1 MPKRMLINTVQGQE
15 CRIAIVSD
23 DGLEE
28 LYVERTST
36 ASRVGN
42 IYKARVT
49 NVESAIQAAFVDI
62 GLGKNGF
69 LHISDINPTYFPKN
83 KRTVE
88 SVGQKRSHH
97 YRPPIQ
103 ECLRRGQEV
112 VVQMIK
118 EGIGTKGP
126 TMTTYL
132 SIPGRLLVMM
142 PGMSRLGVSR
152 KVEDEDARDK
162 ARSALSE
169 LVLPPD
175 MGFIVRTAGID
186 RPKRELQRDLNYLLR
201 LWKAVKQ
208 QIKRARIP
216 SEIYQESDLVTRTIR
231 DIYSPEIERVI
242 CDSPAVARQVE
253 QFLSVAVPRGKHSV
267 EYYTGKEGLYYE
279 VGLEAEIEKIH
290 ARRVELPM
298 GGSLIFDQAEAL
310 VAIDVNSGR
319 FRQHSDAETTAL
331 KINLQAAEEIG
342 RQLRLRDM
350 GGVIII
356 DFIDMRE
363 EKNRRLLE
371 KTLKDAMKPD
381 RAKTKVLR
389 TSAFGIIEL
398 TRQRLGPSLKQSY
411 FNRCLRCDG
420 LGVVQSEESLSL
432 KIMRDIQR
440 AGADDNV
447 THIEAVVPPEVSHVL
462 LNRQRLEIARIEAE
476 TGKTIIIRADAE
488 VGAGNGVIHCTNARG
503 APVAWEHPT
512 VGKPER
518 KALQTIPIA
527 EVPLPAAPAHI
538 EGEPLP
544 AGMGE
549 TGPLT
554 AAAGEPGEHDELD
567 FDEIEADDIPYLDD
581 EDAELDRMISAT
593 DLADQDEGEADQHAP
608 DVGEEPGQSASASV
622 ASAAPAGAS
631 ASSAS
636 VVHPAQDATGDGP
649 AGDLKKKRR
658 GRRGG
663 RKHRRRDGTT
673 EGDQQPAAQTHAAQT
688 PAGQQPAQAQ
698 GASGQTAHPQSRPQP
713 QPQQRQQQ
721 PRQQRQPQQ
730 PKPQP
735 QQAQPAAQQGQA
747 PQVGEEG
754 AVKKKRR
761 RRRRHKS
768 HTSEPVGA
776 VDQQHQ
782 GQQAGQRQ
790 PQHAGQGSGEGGSS
804 AQAAQPAPA
813 QQAESRSPAQ
823 VPPAR
828 PVPSAA
834 SGQAASQEPSRPAP
848 AQMPAQPQPQ
858 AAPADA
864 ATQAKPPAT
873 PAPDGQA
880 PAKKPRRPRPPRRP
894 KAAAKSAK
902 APAETDKP
910 PAEPVAKPPA
920 EAGKKPS
927 GGTQAGASE
936 SAKPAAKRPRRRR
949 AKKAAP
955 AGDQPPSDAG
965 AGN

>member
-1 MPKRMLINTVQGQE
+1 MPKRMLINTVEGQE

-23 DGLEE
+23 KGLEE

-42 IYKARVT
+42 IYKARVM
-49 NVESAIQAAFVDI
+49 NVEAAIQAAFVDI

-69 LHISDINPTYFPKN
+69 LHVSDVNPTYFPKH
-83 KRTVE
+83 KRSVE
-88 SVGQKRSHH
+88 SVGQKRSHY

-216 SEIYQESDLVTRTIR
+216 SEIYEESDLVTRTIR

-253 QFLSVAVPRGKHSV
+253 QFLNVAVPRGKHSV
-267 EYYTGKEGLYYE
+267 ELYTGKEGLYYE
-279 VGLEAEIEKIH
+279 AGLEAEIEKIH
-290 ARRVELPM
+290 ARRVEMPM

-331 KINLQAAEEIG
+331 KINLQAAEEIA

-363 EKNRRLLE
+363 EQNRRLLE

-411 FNRCLRCDG
+411 FNRCSRCDG

-432 KIMRDIQR
+432 KTMRDVQR
-440 AGADDNV
+440 AGADANV
-447 THIEAVVPPEVSHVL
+447 AHIEAVVPPEVAHFL
-462 LNRQRLEIARIEAE
+462 LNRQRLQIARLEAE
-476 TGKTIIIRADAE
+476 TAKTVVIRADAE
-488 VGAGNGVIHCTNARG
+488 VGAGKGIIHCTNSRG
-503 APVAWEHPT
+503 APVAWEDPA
-512 VGKPER
+512 VGKHER
-518 KALQTIPIA
+518 RTLQTTPISQ
-527 EVPLPAAPAHI
+527 VPLPAAPAPV
-538 EGEPLP
+538 EGEAQP
-544 AGMGE
+544 AAPMPGGATVE
-549 TGPLT
+549 
-554 AAAGEPGEHDELD
+554 AGDYAEID
-567 FDEIEADDIPYLDD
+567 FDGIESDEIPYGDD

-608 DVGEEPGQSASASV
+608 AGGEEPGELAS
-622 ASAAPAGAS
+622 ASAAPAVQAVMGE
-631 ASSAS
+631 
-636 VVHPAQDATGDGP
+636 GP
-649 AGDLKKKRR
+649 AGEVKKKRR

-663 RKHRRRDGTT
+663 RKHRRRRDDAA
-673 EGDQQPAAQTHAAQT
+673 EGAQAPADQQPAGQH
-688 PAGQQPAQAQ
+688 PAGQGLVPEAQEPVVP
-698 GASGQTAHPQSRPQP
+698 GQAV
-713 QPQQRQQQ
+713 Q
-721 PRQQRQPQQ
+721 PRQQQRPQQLRQPQQ
-730 PKPQP
+730 PKP
-735 QQAQPAAQQGQA
+735 AATEGQA
-747 PQVGEEG
+747 PQAGENG
-754 AVKKKRR
+754 TGKKKRHRR
-761 RRRRHKS
+761 RRRKNHAG
-768 HTSEPVGA
+768 EPVGA
-776 VDQQHQ
+776 GDQQHQ
-782 GQQAGQRQ
+782 GQ
-790 PQHAGQGSGEGGSS
+790 PSL
-804 AQAAQPAPA
+804 
-813 QQAESRSPAQ
+813 QQ
-823 VPPAR
+823 
-828 PVPSAA
+828 
-834 SGQAASQEPSRPAP
+834 
-848 AQMPAQPQPQ
+848 QPQ
-858 AAPADA
+858 AAPAEA
-864 ATQAKPPAT
+864 ATEAKPPAG
-873 PAPDGQA
+873 PAPA
-880 PAKKPRRPRPPRRP
+880 RKSRRPRPPRRP
-894 KAAAKSAK
+894 KAATKSVQ
-902 APAETDKP
+902 APAETAAP
-910 PAEPVAKPPA
+910 LG
-920 EAGKKPS
+920 AGASAAAGEQPS
-927 GGTQAGASE
+927 GDSQAGATE
-936 SAKPAAKRPRRRR
+936 SARPAARKPRRRR
-949 AKKAAP
+949 ARKAAP
-955 AGDQPPSDAG
+955 AAEAPPAAAGSDKTGSPA
-965 AGN
+965 

>member
-1 MPKRMLINTVQGQE
+1 MPKQMLINTVQGQE

-23 DGLEE
+23 EGLEE

-49 NVESAIQAAFVDI
+49 NVEAAIQAAFVDI

-69 LHISDINPTYFPKN
+69 LHISDVNPTYFPRN
-83 KRTVE
+83 KRSVE

-162 ARSALSE
+162 ARSALGE

-208 QIKRARIP
+208 QIKRARTP

-231 DIYSPEIERVI
+231 DIYSAEIERVV
-242 CDSPAVARQVE
+242 CDNPAVARQVE

-267 EYYTGKEGLYYE
+267 ELYTGQEGLYYE
-279 VGLEAEIEKIH
+279 SGLEAEIEKIH
-290 ARRVELPM
+290 ARRVEMPM

-331 KINLQAAEEIG
+331 KINLQAGKEIA

-350 GGVIII
+350 GGVIVI

-389 TSAFGIIEL
+389 ISAFGIVEL

-411 FNRCLRCDG
+411 FNRCVRCDG

-432 KIMRDIQR
+432 KIMREVQR
-440 AGADDNV
+440 ASADANV
-447 THIEAVVPPEVSHVL
+447 AHIEAVVPPEVAHFL
-462 LNRQRLEIARIEAE
+462 LNRQRLDIARVEAE
-476 TGKTIIIRADAE
+476 TGKTVVIRADAE
-488 VGAGNGVIHCTNARG
+488 IGAGKGTVHCTNSRG
-503 APVAWEHPT
+503 APVAWEHPA
-512 VGKPER
+512 VGKPQPT
-518 KALQTIPIA
+518 KLQTIPISQ
-527 EVPLPAAPAHI
+527 VPPPAAPAQP
-538 EGEPLP
+538 EGEAPP
-544 AGMGE
+544 AGTAPAGA
-549 TGPLT
+549 P
-554 AAAGEPGEHDELD
+554 AAAPAEHADHGEID
-567 FDEIEADDIPYLDD
+567 FDEIEADQIPYLDD

-593 DLADQDEGEADQHAP
+593 DLADQDEGDAGLHAP
-608 DVGEEPGQSASASV
+608 AVDELPVKPAA
-622 ASAAPAGAS
+622 ASAAVQTAG
-631 ASSAS
+631 
-636 VVHPAQDATGDGP
+636 PEGLDGP
-649 AGDLKKKRR
+649 AGGDLKKKRR

-663 RKHRRRDGTT
+663 RKHRRHHDGAP
-673 EGDQQPAAQTHAAQT
+673 EGEQSPADQQPVQAQGE
-688 PAGQQPAQAQ
+688 PGQAPAQAQ
-698 GASGQTAHPQSRPQP
+698 AAPSQAGQPR
-713 QPQQRQQQ
+713 QQQQQ
-721 PRQQRQPQQ
+721 PR
-730 PKPQP
+730 
-735 QQAQPAAQQGQA
+735 PAGDQGQA

-768 HTSEPVGA
+768 HTGELVGA
-776 VDQQHQ
+776 GDQQPQ
-782 GQQAGQRQ
+782 GQPADQRQ
-790 PQHAGQGSGEGGSS
+790 PQQAATQWSGEGKGPV
-804 AQAAQPAPA
+804 QPPAPA
-813 QQAESRSPAQ
+813 QHTEPVQAQAQ
-823 VPPAR
+823 
-828 PVPSAA
+828 
-834 SGQAASQEPSRPAP
+834 
-848 AQMPAQPQPQ
+848 QPTQQQPQ
-858 AAPADA
+858 AATDTKAQAGPAA
-864 ATQAKPPAT
+864 
-873 PAPDGQA
+873 
-880 PAKKPRRPRPPRRP
+880 AKKPRRPRPPRRK
-894 KAAAKSAK
+894 KAAAKPAQ
-902 APAETDKP
+902 APAGPAAQTP
-910 PAEPVAKPPA
+910 PSAT
-920 EAGKKPS
+920 GGQPS
-927 GGTQAGASE
+927 GGTQARTDE
-936 SAKPAAKRPRRRR
+936 SPRPVARKPRRRR
-949 AKKAAP
+949 PKKAAP
-955 AGDQPPSDAG
+955 GVEAPPADAG
-965 AGN
+965 QDKTDIPF

>member
-1 MPKRMLINTVQGQE
+1 MPKQMLINTVQGQE
-15 CRIAIVSD
+15 CRIAVVSD
-23 DGLEE
+23 EGLEE

-69 LHISDINPTYFPKN
+69 LHISDINPTYFPKS
-83 KRTVE
+83 KRAVE
-88 SVGQKRSHH
+88 SVGQKRSYH

-142 PGMSRLGVSR
+142 PGMSHLGVSR
-152 KVEDEDARDK
+152 KVEDEDARNK
-162 ARSALSE
+162 ARSALGE

-216 SEIYQESDLVTRTIR
+216 SEIYRESDLVTRTIR
-231 DIYSPEIERVI
+231 DIYSAEIERVI

-253 QFLSVAVPRGKHSV
+253 QFLNVAVPRGKHSV
-267 EYYTGKEGLYYE
+267 ELYTGQEGLYYE
-279 VGLEAEIEKIH
+279 SGLEVEIEKIH

-331 KINLQAAEEIG
+331 NINLQAAREIA

-420 LGVVQSEESLSL
+420 LGIVQSEESLSL
-432 KIMRDIQR
+432 RIMRDIQR
-440 AGADDNV
+440 ASVDANV
-447 THIEAVVPPEVSHVL
+447 AHIEAVVPPEVAHFL
-462 LNRQRLEIARIEAE
+462 LNRQRLEIARVEAA
-476 TGKTIIIRADAE
+476 TGKAIVVRADAE
-488 VGAGNGVIHCTNARG
+488 VGAGNGTIHCTNPRG
-503 APVAWEHPT
+503 APVAWENPT

-518 KALQTIPIA
+518 TTLQTIPISQ
-527 EVPLPAAPAHI
+527 VPPPAAPAQA
-538 EGEPLP
+538 EGEAQPAAPAGTGALP
-544 AGMGE
+544 APAAPQADHGE
-549 TGPLT
+549 I
-554 AAAGEPGEHDELD
+554 D
-567 FDEIEADDIPYLDD
+567 FDKIEVCEIPYFDD

-593 DLADQDEGEADQHAP
+593 DLADQDEGEADPQAP
-608 DVGEEPGQSASASV
+608 AVGQEPGELEA
-622 ASAAPAGAS
+622 ASAASAAS
-631 ASSAS
+631 AAIQTAD
-636 VVHPAQDATGDGP
+636 HEGIDGP
-649 AGDLKKKRR
+649 AGEVKKKRR

-663 RKHRRRDGTT
+663 RKHRRRDGVA
-673 EGDQQPAAQTHAAQT
+673 EGAQAPAA
-688 PAGQQPAQAQ
+688 QQPAQPQ
-698 GASGQTAHPQSRPQP
+698 GASGQAAQPRPQP
-713 QPQQRQQQ
+713 QPQ
-721 PRQQRQPQQ
+721 PQQ
-730 PKPQP
+730 PQP
-735 QQAQPAAQQGQA
+735 PAAEGQT

-754 AVKKKRR
+754 AVKKKHR

-768 HTSEPVGA
+768 HTGEPVGA
-776 VDQQHQ
+776 GAQQPQ
-782 GQQAGQRQ
+782 GQPTAQRQ
-790 PQHAGQGSGEGGSS
+790 PQHAAGQEPGEGKGH
-804 AQAAQPAPA
+804 AQAPAP
-813 QQAESRSPAQ
+813 
-823 VPPAR
+823 
-828 PVPSAA
+828 
-834 SGQAASQEPSRPAP
+834 GQPWQ
-848 AQMPAQPQPQ
+848 Q
-858 AAPADA
+858 AAPVGA
-864 ATQAKPPAT
+864 ATEAKAPHKGPEGPAKPA
-873 PAPDGQA
+873 A
-880 PAKKPRRPRPPRRP
+880 AKKPRRPRPPRRP
-894 KAAAKSAK
+894 KAAAKATPP
-902 APAETDKP
+902 PAETAAP
-910 PAEPVAKPPA
+910 IAPAVAG
-920 EAGKKPS
+920 EKPS
-927 GGTQAGASE
+927 GDSQAGAAE
-936 SAKPAAKRPRRRR
+936 KARPAAKRPRRRR
-949 AKKAAP
+949 AKKAATS
-955 AGDQPPSDAG
+955 A
-965 AGN
+965 

>member
-1 MPKRMLINTVQGQE
+1 MLKQMLINTVQGQE

-23 DGLEE
+23 EGLEE

-69 LHISDINPTYFPKN
+69 LHISDVNPTYFPKH
-83 KRTVE
+83 KRAVE
-88 SVGQKRSHH
+88 SVGQKRSHY

-175 MGFIVRTAGID
+175 MGFIVRTAGIE

-208 QIKRARIP
+208 QIKRARVP

-267 EYYTGKEGLYYE
+267 ELYTGKEGLYYE
-279 VGLEAEIEKIH
+279 SGLEAEIEKIH
-290 ARRVELPM
+290 ARRVEMPM
-298 GGSLIFDQAEAL
+298 GGSLVFDQAEAL

-331 KINLQAAEEIG
+331 KINLQAAREIA

-363 EKNRRLLE
+363 DKNRRLLE

-389 TSAFGIIEL
+389 ISAFGIIEL

-411 FNRCLRCDG
+411 FNRCGLCDG
-420 LGVVQSEESLSL
+420 LGVIQSEESLSL
-432 KIMRDIQR
+432 RIMRDVQR
-440 AGADDNV
+440 ASADANV
-447 THIEAVVPPEVSHVL
+447 AHIEAVVPPEVAHFL
-462 LNRQRLEIARIEAE
+462 LNRQRLEIARVEAE
-476 TGKTIIIRADAE
+476 TGKTVVVRADAE
-488 VGAGNGVIHCTNARG
+488 VGAGKGVIHCTNSRG
-503 APVAWEHPT
+503 APVAWERPA
-512 VGKPER
+512 VGKPDR
-518 KALQTIPIA
+518 KALQTIAISQ
-527 EVPLPAAPAHI
+527 VPLPERPAPG
-538 EGEPLP
+538 EGEALP
-544 AGMGE
+544 A
-549 TGPLT
+549 TP
-554 AAAGEPGEHDELD
+554 AEPGDHTEID
-567 FDEIEADDIPYLDD
+567 FDEIESDNVLYGDD

-593 DLADQDEGEADQHAP
+593 DLADQDEGATARHAP
-608 DVGEEPGQSASASV
+608 EGGEEPGEPAP
-622 ASAAPAGAS
+622 ASAATAPP
-631 ASSAS
+631 S
-636 VVHPAQDATGDGP
+636 VPGVQAVTGEIPDGE
-649 AGDLKKKRR
+649 LKRKRR

-663 RKHRRRDGTT
+663 RKHRRRHDGAD
-673 EGDQQPAAQTHAAQT
+673 EGAQAPAAR
-688 PAGQQPAQAQ
+688 QPVQAQ
-698 GASGQTAHPQSRPQP
+698 DASGQAAQPGPQP
-713 QPQQRQQQ
+713 QPTR
-721 PRQQRQPQQ
+721 
-730 PKPQP
+730 PKP
-735 QQAQPAAQQGQA
+735 PAAEGQA
-747 PQVGEEG
+747 PQAGENG
-754 AVKKKRR
+754 TGPKKRR
-761 RRRRHKS
+761 RRRHRKNHVGEPAGAEPQQRQGLPSMQQQPPPAAAQRPAEGKGPAHAVS
-768 HTSEPVGA
+768 GEPVK
-776 VDQQHQ
+776 
-782 GQQAGQRQ
+782 
-790 PQHAGQGSGEGGSS
+790 
-804 AQAAQPAPA
+804 
-813 QQAESRSPAQ
+813 
-823 VPPAR
+823 
-828 PVPSAA
+828 
-834 SGQAASQEPSRPAP
+834 
-848 AQMPAQPQPQ
+848 PQPQ
-858 AAPADA
+858 AAPAKA
-864 ATQAKPPAT
+864 ADGAKPPAG
-873 PAPDGQA
+873 PAQTG
-880 PAKKPRRPRPPRRP
+880 KPRRPRRK
-894 KAAAKSAK
+894 KAAAMKSPQPPPGAAA
-902 APAETDKP
+902 APGTPGTPGE
-910 PAEPVAKPPA
+910 
-920 EAGKKPS
+920 KPS
-927 GGTQAGASE
+927 GNTQAGVAE
-936 SAKPAAKRPRRRR
+936 SQRPAARKPRRRR
-949 AKKAAP
+949 ARKTAP
-955 AGDQPPSDAG
+955 AAEAPPQPAPGQTS
-965 AGN
+965 

>member
-1 MPKRMLINTVQGQE
+1 MPKQMLINTVQGQE

-23 DGLEE
+23 EGLEE

-69 LHISDINPTYFPKN
+69 LHISDVNPTYFPRN
-83 KRTVE
+83 KRSVE

-162 ARSALSE
+162 ARSALGE

-231 DIYSPEIERVI
+231 DIYSAEIERIV

-253 QFLSVAVPRGKHSV
+253 QFLNVAVPRGKHSV
-267 EYYTGKEGLYYE
+267 ELYTGQEGLYYE
-279 VGLEAEIEKIH
+279 SGLEAEIEKIH
-290 ARRVELPM
+290 ARRVEMPM

-331 KINLQAAEEIG
+331 KINLQAGKEIA

-350 GGVIII
+350 GGVIVI

-389 TSAFGIIEL
+389 ISAFGIVEL

-411 FNRCLRCDG
+411 FNRCVRCDG

-432 KIMRDIQR
+432 KIMREVQR
-440 AGADDNV
+440 ASADANV
-447 THIEAVVPPEVSHVL
+447 AHIEAVVPPEVAHFL
-462 LNRQRLEIARIEAE
+462 LNRQRLDIARVEAE
-476 TGKTIIIRADAE
+476 TGKTVVIRADAE
-488 VGAGNGVIHCTNARG
+488 IGAGKGTIHCTNSRG
-503 APVAWEHPT
+503 APVAWEHPA
-512 VGKPER
+512 VGKPQPT
-518 KALQTIPIA
+518 KLQTIPISQ
-527 EVPLPAAPAHI
+527 VPPPAAPAPA
-538 EGEPLP
+538 EGEAQP
-544 AGMGE
+544 AG
-549 TGPLT
+549 P
-554 AAAGEPGEHDELD
+554 AAAGAQGAAPAEHADHGEID
-567 FDEIEADDIPYLDD
+567 FDEIEADQIPYLDD

-593 DLADQDEGEADQHAP
+593 DLADQDEGEAGLHAP
-608 DVGEEPGQSASASV
+608 AVGELPVKPAA
-622 ASAAPAGAS
+622 ASAAGQTAG
-631 ASSAS
+631 
-636 VVHPAQDATGDGP
+636 PEGLDGP
-649 AGDLKKKRR
+649 AGELRKKRR

-663 RKHRRRDGTT
+663 RKHHRHRDGVP
-673 EGDQQPAAQTHAAQT
+673 EGEQA
-688 PAGQQPAQAQ
+688 PAGQQPVQAQ
-698 GASGQTAHPQSRPQP
+698 GEPGQTAQPRPQP
-713 QPQQRQQQ
+713 QP
-721 PRQQRQPQQ
+721 PQ
-730 PKPQP
+730 PKP
-735 QQAQPAAQQGQA
+735 PAGEGQA
-747 PQVGEEG
+747 PPAGENG
-754 AVKKKRR
+754 TGKKKRR
-761 RRRRHKS
+761 RRRRHKN
-768 HTSEPVGA
+768 HVGEPVGA
-776 VDQQHQ
+776 GDQQHQ
-782 GQQAGQRQ
+782 AQPADQRQ
-790 PQHAGQGSGEGGSS
+790 PQPAAGQGSGEGKGPVQPPAPTQQ
-804 AQAAQPAPA
+804 AQQPA
-813 QQAESRSPAQ
+813 QQ
-823 VPPAR
+823 
-828 PVPSAA
+828 
-834 SGQAASQEPSRPAP
+834 
-848 AQMPAQPQPQ
+848 QPQ
-858 AAPADA
+858 AATDTKAQAGPAA
-864 ATQAKPPAT
+864 
-873 PAPDGQA
+873 
-880 PAKKPRRPRPPRRP
+880 AKKPRRPRPPRRR
-894 KAAAKSAK
+894 KAAAKSAQ
-902 APAETDKP
+902 APAGPAVQTP
-910 PAEPVAKPPA
+910 PA
-920 EAGKKPS
+920 AGGEKPS
-927 GGTQAGASE
+927 GDTRAGTAE
-936 SAKPAAKRPRRRR
+936 SARPAAKRPRRRR
-949 AKKAAP
+949 AKKASP
-955 AGDQPPSDAG
+955 AAGLPRADAG
-965 AGN
+965 QDKTDSPA

>member
-1 MPKRMLINTVQGQE
+1 MPKQMLINTVQGQE

-23 DGLEE
+23 DGLQE

-69 LHISDINPTYFPKN
+69 LHISDVNPTYFPKH
-83 KRTVE
+83 KRAVE
-88 SVGQKRSHH
+88 SVGQKRAHY

-162 ARSALSE
+162 ARSALGE

-216 SEIYQESDLVTRTIR
+216 SEIYEESDLVTRTIR
-231 DIYSPEIERVI
+231 DIFSPEIERII
-242 CDSPAVARQVE
+242 CDSPAVARQVD

-267 EYYTGKEGLYYE
+267 ELYTGREGLYYE
-279 VGLEAEIEKIH
+279 SGLEAEIEKIH

-319 FRQHSDAETTAL
+319 FRQHTDAETTAL
-331 KINLQAAEEIG
+331 KINLQAAREIA

-432 KIMRDIQR
+432 KIMRDVQR
-440 AGADDNV
+440 ASADANV
-447 THIEAVVPPEVSHVL
+447 AHIEAVVPPEVAHFL
-462 LNRQRLEIARIEAE
+462 LNRQRLEIARVEAE
-476 TGKTIIIRADAE
+476 TGKTVVIRADAE
-488 VGAGNGVIHCTNARG
+488 VGAGNGVIHCTNSRG
-503 APVAWEHPT
+503 APLAWEHPA

-518 KALQTIPIA
+518 GKLQTIPIA
-527 EVPLPAAPAHI
+527 QVPLPQRPAPAEGEAQPTAPAAPA
-538 EGEPLP
+538 
-544 AGMGE
+544 AQS
-549 TGPLT
+549 
-554 AAAGEPGEHDELD
+554 AAAAQQAGHAEID
-567 FDEIEADDIPYLDD
+567 FDEIETDEILYGDD
-581 EDAELDRMISAT
+581 EDAEIDRMILAT
-593 DLADQDEGEADQHAP
+593 DLADQDEGQADQHAP
-608 DVGEEPGQSASASV
+608 AGGQEPGELASASA
-622 ASAAPAGAS
+622 
-631 ASSAS
+631 ASSAVS
-636 VVHPAQDATGDGP
+636 SAALSAYPGGAQAVAGDGP
-649 AGDLKKKRR
+649 SEEVKKKRR

-663 RKHRRRDGTT
+663 RKHRRRHKGAG
-673 EGDQQPAAQTHAAQT
+673 EPVGAGARQPHAQ
-688 PAGQQPAQAQ
+688 PAGQQPPRLASSQGPGESERPAQAV
-698 GASGQTAHPQSRPQP
+698 TREF
-713 QPQQRQQQ
+713 
-721 PRQQRQPQQ
+721 
-730 PKPQP
+730 
-735 QQAQPAAQQGQA
+735 AQPA
-747 PQVGEEG
+747 
-754 AVKKKRR
+754 
-761 RRRRHKS
+761 
-768 HTSEPVGA
+768 
-776 VDQQHQ
+776 
-782 GQQAGQRQ
+782 
-790 PQHAGQGSGEGGSS
+790 
-804 AQAAQPAPA
+804 
-813 QQAESRSPAQ
+813 QAE
-823 VPPAR
+823 
-828 PVPSAA
+828 
-834 SGQAASQEPSRPAP
+834 
-848 AQMPAQPQPQ
+848 MPALPPRQ
-858 AAPADA
+858 AAPAEA
-864 ATQAKPPAT
+864 AGEVTPPAKL
-873 PAPDGQA
+873 PQA
-880 PAKKPRRPRPPRRP
+880 RKRRRPRRT
-894 KAAAKSAK
+894 KAAAAKSA
-902 APAETDKP
+902 AEP
-910 PAEPVAKPPA
+910 PAAAAEPPA
-920 EAGKKPS
+920 AAAGSASPGQQPVGDS
-927 GGTQAGASE
+927 QAGTSAS
-936 SAKPAAKRPRRRR
+936 ARPAARKPRRRR
-949 AKKAAP
+949 PRTAAP
-955 AGDQPPSDAG
+955 AAQTPPAADKTDGPA
-965 AGN
+965 

>member
-23 DGLEE
+23 KGLEE

-42 IYKARVT
+42 IYKARVM
-49 NVESAIQAAFVDI
+49 NVEAAIQAAFVDI

-69 LHISDINPTYFPKN
+69 LHVSDVNPTYFPKH
-83 KRTVE
+83 KRSVE
-88 SVGQKRSHH
+88 SVGQKRSHY

-216 SEIYQESDLVTRTIR
+216 SEIYEESDLVTRTIR

-253 QFLSVAVPRGKHSV
+253 QFLNVAVPRGKHSV
-267 EYYTGKEGLYYE
+267 ELYTGKEGLYYE
-279 VGLEAEIEKIH
+279 AGLEAEIEKIH
-290 ARRVELPM
+290 ARRVEMPM

-331 KINLQAAEEIG
+331 KINLQAAEEIA

-411 FNRCLRCDG
+411 FNRCSRCDG

-432 KIMRDIQR
+432 KIMRDVQR
-440 AGADDNV
+440 AGADANV
-447 THIEAVVPPEVSHVL
+447 AHIEAVVPPEVAHFL
-462 LNRQRLEIARIEAE
+462 LNRQRLQIARLEAE
-476 TGKTIIIRADAE
+476 TARTVVIRADAE
-488 VGAGNGVIHCTNARG
+488 VGAGKGIIHCTNSRG
-503 APVAWEHPT
+503 APVAWEDPA

-518 KALQTIPIA
+518 RTLQTTPISQ
-527 EVPLPAAPAHI
+527 VPLPAAPAQA
-538 EGEPLP
+538 EGEAQP
-544 AGMGE
+544 AAPTPGGATVE
-549 TGPLT
+549 
-554 AAAGEPGEHDELD
+554 AGDYAEID
-567 FDEIEADDIPYLDD
+567 FDVIESDEIPYGDD

-593 DLADQDEGEADQHAP
+593 DLADQDEGEADRHAP
-608 DVGEEPGQSASASV
+608 TGGEEPGELASAL
-622 ASAAPAGAS
+622 AAPAAVQAVMGE
-631 ASSAS
+631 
-636 VVHPAQDATGDGP
+636 GP
-649 AGDLKKKRR
+649 AGEVKKKRR

-663 RKHRRRDGTT
+663 RKHRRRRDGD
-673 EGDQQPAAQTHAAQT
+673 EGAQAPAAEGHAAQGHAAQGPAAQAQELAA
-688 PAGQQPAQAQ
+688 PGQAPAQVQA
-698 GASGQTAHPQSRPQP
+698 APGQAVQPRPQQQHPQQ
-713 QPQQRQQQ
+713 QQR
-721 PRQQRQPQQ
+721 PRQQPQQ
-730 PKPQP
+730 PRPSG
-735 QQAQPAAQQGQA
+735 QQGQV
-747 PQVGEEG
+747 PQAGEEG

-761 RRRRHKS
+761 RRRRRKN
-768 HTSEPVGA
+768 HTGEPVGA
-776 VDQQHQ
+776 GDQQHQ
-782 GQQAGQRQ
+782 GQPSLQQQ
-790 PQHAGQGSGEGGSS
+790 PQAAPQWHGESKRP
-804 AQAAQPAPA
+804 AQAVTR
-813 QQAESRSPAQ
+813 E
-823 VPPAR
+823 
-828 PVPSAA
+828 
-834 SGQAASQEPSRPAP
+834 
-848 AQMPAQPQPQ
+848 PAQPQPQ
-858 AAPADA
+858 AATVKA
-864 ATQAKPPAT
+864 ATEAKPPA
-873 PAPDGQA
+873 GQA
-880 PAKKPRRPRPPRRP
+880 PARKPRRPRPPRRA
-894 KAAAKSAK
+894 KAATKSAPK
-902 APAETDKP
+902 PAGNAAPLG
-910 PAEPVAKPPA
+910 
-920 EAGKKPS
+920 AGASAAAGEQPS
-927 GGTQAGASE
+927 GDGQAGATE
-936 SAKPAAKRPRRRR
+936 SARPAARKPRRRR
-949 AKKAAP
+949 PRKAAP
-955 AGDQPPSDAG
+955 AAQAPPADAG
-965 AGN
+965 SPPADAGSDKTGSPA

>member
-1 MPKRMLINTVQGQE
+1 MLINTVEGQE

-23 DGLEE
+23 KGLEE

-42 IYKARVT
+42 IYKARVM
-49 NVESAIQAAFVDI
+49 NVEAAIQAAFVDI

-69 LHISDINPTYFPKN
+69 LHVSDVNPTYFPKH
-83 KRTVE
+83 KRSVE
-88 SVGQKRSHH
+88 SVGQKRSHY

-216 SEIYQESDLVTRTIR
+216 SEIYEESDLVTRTIR

-253 QFLSVAVPRGKHSV
+253 QFLNVAVPRGKHSV
-267 EYYTGKEGLYYE
+267 ELYTGKEGLYYE
-279 VGLEAEIEKIH
+279 AGLEAEIEKIH
-290 ARRVELPM
+290 ARRVEMPM

-331 KINLQAAEEIG
+331 KINLQAAEEIA

-363 EKNRRLLE
+363 EQNRRLLE

-411 FNRCLRCDG
+411 FNRCSRCDG

-432 KIMRDIQR
+432 KTMRDVQR
-440 AGADDNV
+440 AGADANV
-447 THIEAVVPPEVSHVL
+447 AHIEAVVPPEVAHFL
-462 LNRQRLEIARIEAE
+462 LNRQRLQIARLEAE
-476 TGKTIIIRADAE
+476 TAKTVVIRADAE
-488 VGAGNGVIHCTNARG
+488 VGAGKGIIHCTNSRG
-503 APVAWEHPT
+503 APVAWEDPA

-518 KALQTIPIA
+518 RTLQTTPISQ
-527 EVPLPAAPAHI
+527 VPLPERPAQAEGEAQPAAPTPGGATV
-538 EGEPLP
+538 E
-544 AGMGE
+544 AGDYAE
-549 TGPLT
+549 I
-554 AAAGEPGEHDELD
+554 D
-567 FDEIEADDIPYLDD
+567 FDGIESDEIPYGDD

-608 DVGEEPGQSASASV
+608 AGGEEPGELAS
-622 ASAAPAGAS
+622 ASAAPAVQAVMGE
-631 ASSAS
+631 
-636 VVHPAQDATGDGP
+636 GP
-649 AGDLKKKRR
+649 AGEVKKKRR

-663 RKHRRRDGTT
+663 RKHRRRRDDAA
-673 EGDQQPAAQTHAAQT
+673 EGAQAPADQQPAGQH
-688 PAGQQPAQAQ
+688 PAGQGLVPEAQEPVVP
-698 GASGQTAHPQSRPQP
+698 GQAV
-713 QPQQRQQQ
+713 Q
-721 PRQQRQPQQ
+721 PRQQQRPQQLRQPQQ
-730 PKPQP
+730 PKP
-735 QQAQPAAQQGQA
+735 AATEGQA
-747 PQVGEEG
+747 PQAGENG
-754 AVKKKRR
+754 TGKKKRHRR
-761 RRRRHKS
+761 RRRKNHAG
-768 HTSEPVGA
+768 EPVGA
-776 VDQQHQ
+776 GDQQHQ
-782 GQQAGQRQ
+782 GQ
-790 PQHAGQGSGEGGSS
+790 PSL
-804 AQAAQPAPA
+804 
-813 QQAESRSPAQ
+813 QQ
-823 VPPAR
+823 
-828 PVPSAA
+828 
-834 SGQAASQEPSRPAP
+834 
-848 AQMPAQPQPQ
+848 QPQ
-858 AAPADA
+858 AAPAEA
-864 ATQAKPPAT
+864 ATEAKPPAG
-873 PAPDGQA
+873 PAPA
-880 PAKKPRRPRPPRRP
+880 RKSRRPRPPRRP
-894 KAAAKSAK
+894 KAATKSVQ
-902 APAETDKP
+902 APAETAAP
-910 PAEPVAKPPA
+910 LG
-920 EAGKKPS
+920 AGASAAAGEQPS
-927 GGTQAGASE
+927 GDSQAGATE
-936 SAKPAAKRPRRRR
+936 SARPAARKPRRRR
-949 AKKAAP
+949 ARKAAP
-955 AGDQPPSDAG
+955 AAEAPPAAAGSDKTGSPA
-965 AGN
+965 

>member
-15 CRIAIVSD
+15 CRIAIISD
-23 DGLEE
+23 KGLEE

-42 IYKARVT
+42 IYKARVM
-49 NVESAIQAAFVDI
+49 NVEAAIQAAFVDI

-69 LHISDINPTYFPKN
+69 LHVSDVNPTYFPKH
-83 KRTVE
+83 KRSVE
-88 SVGQKRSHH
+88 SVGQKRSHY

-216 SEIYQESDLVTRTIR
+216 SEIYEESDLVTRTIR

-253 QFLSVAVPRGKHSV
+253 QFLNVAVPRGKHSV
-267 EYYTGKEGLYYE
+267 ELYTGKEGLYYE
-279 VGLEAEIEKIH
+279 AGLEAEIEKIH
-290 ARRVELPM
+290 ARRVEMPM

-331 KINLQAAEEIG
+331 KINLQAAEEIA

-389 TSAFGIIEL
+389 ISAFGIIEL

-411 FNRCLRCDG
+411 FNRCSRCDG

-432 KIMRDIQR
+432 KIMRDVQR
-440 AGADDNV
+440 AGADANV
-447 THIEAVVPPEVSHVL
+447 AHVEAVVPPEVAHFL
-462 LNRQRLEIARIEAE
+462 LNRQRLQIARLEAE
-476 TGKTIIIRADAE
+476 TAKTVVIRADAE
-488 VGAGNGVIHCTNARG
+488 VGAGKGIIHCTNSRG
-503 APVAWEHPT
+503 APVAWEDPA
-512 VGKPER
+512 VGKHER
-518 KALQTIPIA
+518 RILQTTPISQ
-527 EVPLPAAPAHI
+527 VPLPAAPAPV
-538 EGEPLP
+538 EGEAQP
-544 AGMGE
+544 AAPTPGGATVE
-549 TGPLT
+549 
-554 AAAGEPGEHDELD
+554 AGDYAEID
-567 FDEIEADDIPYLDD
+567 FDVIESDEIPYGDD

-593 DLADQDEGEADQHAP
+593 DLADQDEGEADRHAP
-608 DVGEEPGQSASASV
+608 AGGEEPGEPASASA
-622 ASAAPAGAS
+622 AAPAAVQAVMGE
-631 ASSAS
+631 
-636 VVHPAQDATGDGP
+636 GP
-649 AGDLKKKRR
+649 AGEVKKKRR

-663 RKHRRRDGTT
+663 RKHRRRRDNAA
-673 EGDQQPAAQTHAAQT
+673 EGAQAPTDQQPAAQQ
-688 PAGQQPAQAQ
+688 PAGLGLVPEAQEPAVPGQAVQPRQ
-698 GASGQTAHPQSRPQP
+698 
-713 QPQQRQQQ
+713 QQRPQQ
-721 PRQQRQPQQ
+721 PRQAQQ
-730 PKPQP
+730 PKP
-735 QQAQPAAQQGQA
+735 PATEGQA
-747 PQVGEEG
+747 PQAGENG
-754 AVKKKRR
+754 TGKKKRH
-761 RRRRHKS
+761 RRRRHKN
-768 HTSEPVGA
+768 HAGEPAAG
-776 VDQQHQ
+776 DQQHQ
-782 GQQAGQRQ
+782 GHGQPSLQQQ
-790 PQHAGQGSGEGGSS
+790 PQAAPQWPDKSNRP
-804 AQAAQPAPA
+804 AQAVTR
-813 QQAESRSPAQ
+813 E
-823 VPPAR
+823 
-828 PVPSAA
+828 
-834 SGQAASQEPSRPAP
+834 
-848 AQMPAQPQPQ
+848 PAQPQPQ
-858 AAPADA
+858 AAPVKA
-864 ATQAKPPAT
+864 ATEAKPPA
-873 PAPDGQA
+873 GQA
-880 PAKKPRRPRPPRRP
+880 PARKPRRPRPPRR
-894 KAAAKSAK
+894 KAATKSVQ
-902 APAETDKP
+902 APAE
-910 PAEPVAKPPA
+910 PAAPLWAA
-920 EAGKKPS
+920 ASAAAGEQPS
-927 GGTQAGASE
+927 GDSQAGAAE
-936 SAKPAAKRPRRRR
+936 SARPAAGGSARPAARKPRRRR
-949 AKKAAP
+949 PRKAAP
-955 AGDQPPSDAG
+955 AAEAPPAAAGSPPAAAGSPPADAG
-965 AGN
+965 SDKTGSPA

>member
-1 MPKRMLINTVQGQE
+1 MPKRMLINTVEGQE

-23 DGLEE
+23 KGLEE

-42 IYKARVT
+42 IYKARVM
-49 NVESAIQAAFVDI
+49 NVEAAIQAAFVDI

-69 LHISDINPTYFPKN
+69 LHVSDVNPTYFPKH
-83 KRTVE
+83 KRSVE
-88 SVGQKRSHH
+88 SVGQKRSHY

-216 SEIYQESDLVTRTIR
+216 SEIYEESDLVTRTIR

-253 QFLSVAVPRGKHSV
+253 QFLNVAVPRGKHSV
-267 EYYTGKEGLYYE
+267 ELYTGKEGLYYE
-279 VGLEAEIEKIH
+279 AGLEAEIEKIH
-290 ARRVELPM
+290 ARRVEMPM

-331 KINLQAAEEIG
+331 KINLQAAEEIA

-363 EKNRRLLE
+363 EQNRRLLE

-411 FNRCLRCDG
+411 FNRCSRCDG

-432 KIMRDIQR
+432 KTMRDVQR
-440 AGADDNV
+440 AGADANV
-447 THIEAVVPPEVSHVL
+447 AHIEAVVPPEVAHFL
-462 LNRQRLEIARIEAE
+462 LNRQRLQIARLEAE
-476 TGKTIIIRADAE
+476 TAKTVVIRADAE
-488 VGAGNGVIHCTNARG
+488 VGAGKGIIHCTNSRG
-503 APVAWEHPT
+503 APVAWEDPA

-518 KALQTIPIA
+518 RTLQTTPISQ
-527 EVPLPAAPAHI
+527 VPLPERPAQAEGEAQPAAPTPGGATV
-538 EGEPLP
+538 E
-544 AGMGE
+544 AGDYAE
-549 TGPLT
+549 I
-554 AAAGEPGEHDELD
+554 D
-567 FDEIEADDIPYLDD
+567 FDGIESDEIPYGDD

-608 DVGEEPGQSASASV
+608 AGGEEPGELAS
-622 ASAAPAGAS
+622 ASAAPAVQAVMGE
-631 ASSAS
+631 
-636 VVHPAQDATGDGP
+636 GP
-649 AGDLKKKRR
+649 AGEVKKKRR

-663 RKHRRRDGTT
+663 RKHRRRRDDAA
-673 EGDQQPAAQTHAAQT
+673 EGAQAPADQQPAGQH
-688 PAGQQPAQAQ
+688 PAGQGLVPEAQEPVVP
-698 GASGQTAHPQSRPQP
+698 GQAV
-713 QPQQRQQQ
+713 Q
-721 PRQQRQPQQ
+721 PRQQQRPQQLRQPQQ
-730 PKPQP
+730 PKP
-735 QQAQPAAQQGQA
+735 AATEGQA
-747 PQVGEEG
+747 PQAGENG
-754 AVKKKRR
+754 TGKKKRHRR
-761 RRRRHKS
+761 RRRKNHAG
-768 HTSEPVGA
+768 EPVGA
-776 VDQQHQ
+776 GDQQHQ
-782 GQQAGQRQ
+782 GQ
-790 PQHAGQGSGEGGSS
+790 PSL
-804 AQAAQPAPA
+804 
-813 QQAESRSPAQ
+813 QQ
-823 VPPAR
+823 
-828 PVPSAA
+828 
-834 SGQAASQEPSRPAP
+834 
-848 AQMPAQPQPQ
+848 QPQ
-858 AAPADA
+858 AAPAEA
-864 ATQAKPPAT
+864 ATEAKPPAG
-873 PAPDGQA
+873 PAPA
-880 PAKKPRRPRPPRRP
+880 RKSRRPRPPRRP
-894 KAAAKSAK
+894 KAATKSVQ
-902 APAETDKP
+902 APAETAAP
-910 PAEPVAKPPA
+910 LG
-920 EAGKKPS
+920 AGASAAAGEQPS
-927 GGTQAGASE
+927 GDSQAGATE
-936 SAKPAAKRPRRRR
+936 SARPAARKPRRRR
-949 AKKAAP
+949 ARKAAP
-955 AGDQPPSDAG
+955 AAEAPPAAAGSDKTGSPA
-965 AGN
+965 

>member
-23 DGLEE
+23 KGLEE

-42 IYKARVT
+42 IYKARVM

-69 LHISDINPTYFPKN
+69 LHVSDVNPTYFPKN

-88 SVGQKRSHH
+88 SVGQKRSHY

-152 KVEDEDARDK
+152 KVEDEEARDK
-162 ARSALSE
+162 ARSALGE

-216 SEIYQESDLVTRTIR
+216 SEIYEESDLVTRTIR

-253 QFLSVAVPRGKHSV
+253 QFLNVAVPRGKHSV
-267 EYYTGKEGLYYE
+267 ELYTGKEGLYYE
-279 VGLEAEIEKIH
+279 AGLEAEIEKIH

-331 KINLQAAEEIG
+331 KINLQAAEEIA

-371 KTLKDAMKPD
+371 KTIKDAMKPD

-389 TSAFGIIEL
+389 ISAFGIVEL

-411 FNRCLRCDG
+411 FNRCSRCDG

-432 KIMRDIQR
+432 KIMRDVQR
-440 AGADDNV
+440 AGADANV
-447 THIEAVVPPEVSHVL
+447 AHVEAVVPPEVAHFL
-462 LNRQRLEIARIEAE
+462 LNRQRLQIARLEAE
-476 TGKTIIIRADAE
+476 TGKAVVIRADAE
-488 VGAGNGVIHCTNARG
+488 VGAGKGIIHCTNSRG
-503 APVAWEHPT
+503 APVAWEDPA
-512 VGKPER
+512 VGKHER
-518 KALQTIPIA
+518 RTLQTTPISQ
-527 EVPLPAAPAHI
+527 VPLPAAPAPV
-538 EGEPLP
+538 EGEAQP
-544 AGMGE
+544 AAPMPGGATVE
-549 TGPLT
+549 
-554 AAAGEPGEHDELD
+554 AGDYAEID
-567 FDEIEADDIPYLDD
+567 FDGIESDEIPYGDD
-581 EDAELDRMISAT
+581 EDAELDRMIIAT
-593 DLADQDEGEADQHAP
+593 DLADQDDGEADQHALA
-608 DVGEEPGQSASASV
+608 VGEEPGELAS
-622 ASAAPAGAS
+622 ASAAPAA
-631 ASSAS
+631 
-636 VVHPAQDATGDGP
+636 AQAMTGEGP
-649 AGDLKKKRR
+649 AGEVKKKRR

-663 RKHRRRDGTT
+663 RKHRRRRDDAA
-673 EGDQQPAAQTHAAQT
+673 EGAQA
-688 PAGQQPAQAQ
+688 PAGQQPPQTQVAPGQAVQ
-698 GASGQTAHPQSRPQP
+698 PGPQP
-713 QPQQRQQQ
+713 QPPPRQRQQ
-721 PRQQRQPQQ
+721 PRQ
-730 PKPQP
+730 PKPPTAELQTP
-735 QQAQPAAQQGQA
+735 PA
-747 PQVGEEG
+747 GENG
-754 AVKKKRR
+754 TGKKKRR
-761 RRRRHKS
+761 RRRHHKT
-768 HTSEPVGA
+768 HAGEPAGA
-776 VDQQHQ
+776 GAQQHQ
-782 GQQAGQRQ
+782 GQPAGQRQ
-790 PQHAGQGSGEGGSS
+790 PQHAAGQGPG
-804 AQAAQPAPA
+804 
-813 QQAESRSPAQ
+813 ESRITA
-823 VPPAR
+823 
-828 PVPSAA
+828 
-834 SGQAASQEPSRPAP
+834 
-848 AQMPAQPQPQ
+848 Q
-858 AAPADA
+858 AAPAEA
-864 ATQAKPPAT
+864 AAEAKPPA
-873 PAPDGQA
+873 GQA
-880 PAKKPRRPRPPRRP
+880 PARKSRRPRPPRR
-894 KAAAKSAK
+894 KAAQT
-902 APAETDKP
+902 PAETAAP
-910 PAEPVAKPPA
+910 LWAAA
-920 EAGKKPS
+920 SAAAGEKPS
-927 GGTQAGASE
+927 GDSQAGATE
-936 SAKPAAKRPRRRR
+936 SARPAARKPRRRAR
-949 AKKAAP
+949 KAAP
-955 AGDQPPSDAG
+955 AAQAPPAAAGSDKTGSPA
-965 AGN
+965 

>member
-1 MPKRMLINTVQGQE
+1 MPKQMLINTVQGQE

-23 DGLEE
+23 EGLEE

-49 NVESAIQAAFVDI
+49 NVEAAIQAAFVDI

-69 LHISDINPTYFPKN
+69 LHISDVNPTYFPRN

-162 ARSALSE
+162 ARSALGE

-208 QIKRARIP
+208 QIKRARTP

-231 DIYSPEIERVI
+231 DVYSAEIERIV

-267 EYYTGKEGLYYE
+267 ELYTGREGLYYE
-279 VGLEAEIEKIH
+279 SGLEAEIEKIH
-290 ARRVELPM
+290 ARRVEM
-298 GGSLIFDQAEAL
+298 QIGGSLIFDQAEAL

-331 KINLQAAEEIG
+331 KINLQAAKEIA

-389 TSAFGIIEL
+389 ISAFGIVEL

-411 FNRCLRCDG
+411 FNRCVRCDG

-432 KIMRDIQR
+432 KIMREVQR
-440 AGADDNV
+440 ASADANV
-447 THIEAVVPPEVSHVL
+447 AHIEAVVPPEVAHFL
-462 LNRQRLEIARIEAE
+462 LNRQRIEIARVEAE
-476 TGKTIIIRADAE
+476 TGKTVVIRADAE
-488 VGAGNGVIHCTNARG
+488 IGAGKGTVHCTNSRG
-503 APVAWEHPT
+503 APVAWEHPA
-512 VGKPER
+512 VGKPQPT
-518 KALQTIPIA
+518 KLQTIPISQVPPPPPPA
-527 EVPLPAAPAHI
+527 QPEVEAQ
-538 EGEPLP
+538 P
-544 AGMGE
+544 AG
-549 TGPLT
+549 T
-554 AAAGEPGEHDELD
+554 AAAGPPAAAPAELADHGGID
-567 FDEIEADDIPYLDD
+567 FDEIEADPIPYLDD

-593 DLADQDEGEADQHAP
+593 DLADQDESDAALRAP
-608 DVGEEPGQSASASV
+608 AVDELPVKPAA
-622 ASAAPAGAS
+622 ASAAVQPAG
-631 ASSAS
+631 
-636 VVHPAQDATGDGP
+636 PEGLDGL
-649 AGDLKKKRR
+649 AGELKKKRR
-658 GRRGG
+658 SRRGG
-663 RKHRRRDGTT
+663 RKHRRHRDGAP
-673 EGDQQPAAQTHAAQT
+673 EGVQAPADQPPVQAQGE
-688 PAGQQPAQAQ
+688 PGQAPAQAQ
-698 GASGQTAHPQSRPQP
+698 AASSQAG
-713 QPQQRQQQ
+713 Q
-721 PRQQRQPQQ
+721 PRQQRQQQQQ
-730 PKPQP
+730 PR
-735 QQAQPAAQQGQA
+735 PAGDRGRA

-761 RRRRHKS
+761 RRHRHKS
-768 HTSEPVGA
+768 HNGEPVGA
-776 VDQQHQ
+776 ADRQP
-782 GQQAGQRQ
+782 QAQPAAQRQ
-790 PQHAGQGSGEGGSS
+790 PQPPAPQEPGEGKST
-804 AQAAQPAPA
+804 AQQPAPA
-813 QQAESRSPAQ
+813 QPAGPVQAQAQQPAKPAPVQQPAQ
-823 VPPAR
+823 QPPQPAPGKPATEAKP
-828 PVPSAA
+828 PV
-834 SGQAASQEPSRPAP
+834 GPAP
-848 AQMPAQPQPQ
+848 AC
-858 AAPADA
+858 
-864 ATQAKPPAT
+864 
-873 PAPDGQA
+873 
-880 PAKKPRRPRPPRRP
+880 KPRRPRPPRR
-894 KAAAKSAK
+894 KKSAAKSAQG
-902 APAETDKP
+902 PAGPAAQTP
-910 PAEPVAKPPA
+910 PAGTGGE
-920 EAGKKPS
+920 KPS
-927 GGTQAGASE
+927 GGAQAGTAE
-936 SAKPAAKRPRRRR
+936 SARPAAKRPRRRR

-955 AGDQPPSDAG
+955 AAGLPPADAG
-965 AGN
+965 PGKTDSPA

>member
-1 MPKRMLINTVQGQE
+1 MLINTVEGQE

-23 DGLEE
+23 KGLEE

-42 IYKARVT
+42 IYKARVM
-49 NVESAIQAAFVDI
+49 NVEAAIQAAFVDI

-69 LHISDINPTYFPKN
+69 LHVSDVNPTYFPKH
-83 KRTVE
+83 KRSVE
-88 SVGQKRSHH
+88 SVGQKRSHY

-152 KVEDEDARDK
+152 KVEDEEARDK

-216 SEIYQESDLVTRTIR
+216 SEIYEESDLVTRTIR

-253 QFLSVAVPRGKHSV
+253 QFLNVAVPRGKHSV
-267 EYYTGKEGLYYE
+267 ELYTGKEGLYYE
-279 VGLEAEIEKIH
+279 AGLEAEIEKIH
-290 ARRVELPM
+290 ARRVEMPM

-331 KINLQAAEEIG
+331 KINLQAAEEIA

-363 EKNRRLLE
+363 EQNRRLLE

-411 FNRCLRCDG
+411 FNRCSRCDG

-432 KIMRDIQR
+432 KIMRDVQR
-440 AGADDNV
+440 AGADANV
-447 THIEAVVPPEVSHVL
+447 AHIEAVVPPEVAHFL
-462 LNRQRLEIARIEAE
+462 LNRQRLQIARLEAE
-476 TGKTIIIRADAE
+476 TARTVVIRADAE
-488 VGAGNGVIHCTNARG
+488 VGAGKGIIHCTNSRG
-503 APVAWEHPT
+503 APVAWEDPA

-518 KALQTIPIA
+518 RTLQTTPISQ
-527 EVPLPAAPAHI
+527 VPLPERPAQAEGEAQPAAPTPGGATV
-538 EGEPLP
+538 E
-544 AGMGE
+544 AGDYAE
-549 TGPLT
+549 I
-554 AAAGEPGEHDELD
+554 D
-567 FDEIEADDIPYLDD
+567 FDVIESDEIPYGDD

-608 DVGEEPGQSASASV
+608 AGGEEPGELASASA
-622 ASAAPAGAS
+622 AAPAVQAVMGE
-631 ASSAS
+631 
-636 VVHPAQDATGDGP
+636 GP
-649 AGDLKKKRR
+649 AGEVKKKRR

-663 RKHRRRDGTT
+663 RKHRRRRDDAT
-673 EGDQQPAAQTHAAQT
+673 EGAQAPADQQPAGQGLVPEAQE
-688 PAGQQPAQAQ
+688 PVVPGQAVQPRQ
-698 GASGQTAHPQSRPQP
+698 
-713 QPQQRQQQ
+713 QQRPQQ
-721 PRQQRQPQQ
+721 PRQAQQ
-730 PKPQP
+730 PKP
-735 QQAQPAAQQGQA
+735 PATDVQA
-747 PQVGEEG
+747 PQAGENG
-754 AVKKKRR
+754 TGKKKRH
-761 RRRRHKS
+761 RRRRHKN
-768 HTSEPVGA
+768 HTGEPAAG
-776 VDQQHQ
+776 DQQHQ
-782 GQQAGQRQ
+782 GHGQPAAQRQ
-790 PQHAGQGSGEGGSS
+790 PQHAAGQGPGESRIA
-804 AQAAQPAPA
+804 AQAVTW
-813 QQAESRSPAQ
+813 E
-823 VPPAR
+823 
-828 PVPSAA
+828 
-834 SGQAASQEPSRPAP
+834 
-848 AQMPAQPQPQ
+848 PAQPQPQ
-858 AAPADA
+858 AAPAEA
-864 ATQAKPPAT
+864 AAGAKPPA
-873 PAPDGQA
+873 GQA
-880 PAKKPRRPRPPRRP
+880 PARKSRRPRPPRR
-894 KAAAKSAK
+894 KAATKSVQ
-902 APAETDKP
+902 APAETAAP
-910 PAEPVAKPPA
+910 LW
-920 EAGKKPS
+920 
-927 GGTQAGASE
+927 AGASAAAGEQPSGDSQTGAAE
-936 SAKPAAKRPRRRR
+936 SARPAARKSRRRR
-949 AKKAAP
+949 PRKAAP
-955 AGDQPPSDAG
+955 AAQAPPAAAG
-965 AGN
+965 SNKTGSPA

>member
-1 MPKRMLINTVQGQE
+1 MLINTVEGQE

-23 DGLEE
+23 EGLEE

-42 IYKARVT
+42 IYKARVM
-49 NVESAIQAAFVDI
+49 NVEAAIQAAFVDI

-69 LHISDINPTYFPKN
+69 LHVSDVNPTYFPKN
-83 KRTVE
+83 KRSVE
-88 SVGQKRSHH
+88 SVGQKRSHY

-216 SEIYQESDLVTRTIR
+216 SEIYEESDLVTRTIR

-253 QFLSVAVPRGKHSV
+253 QFLNVAVPRGKHSV
-267 EYYTGKEGLYYE
+267 ELYTGKEGLYYE
-279 VGLEAEIEKIH
+279 AGLEAEIEKIH
-290 ARRVELPM
+290 ARRVEMPM

-331 KINLQAAEEIG
+331 KINLQAAKEIA

-411 FNRCLRCDG
+411 FNRCSRCDG

-432 KIMRDIQR
+432 KTMRDVQR
-440 AGADDNV
+440 AGADANV
-447 THIEAVVPPEVSHVL
+447 AHIEAVVPPEVAHFL
-462 LNRQRLEIARIEAE
+462 LNRQRLQIARLEAE
-476 TGKTIIIRADAE
+476 TAKTVVIRADAE
-488 VGAGNGVIHCTNARG
+488 VGAGKGIIHCTNSRG
-503 APVAWEHPT
+503 APVAWEDPA

-518 KALQTIPIA
+518 RILQTTPISQ
-527 EVPLPAAPAHI
+527 VPLPAAPAQA
-538 EGEPLP
+538 EGEAQP
-544 AGMGE
+544 AAPTPGGATVE
-549 TGPLT
+549 
-554 AAAGEPGEHDELD
+554 AGDYAEID
-567 FDEIEADDIPYLDD
+567 FDEVESDEIPYGDD
-581 EDAELDRMISAT
+581 EDAELDRMIIAT

-608 DVGEEPGQSASASV
+608 AGGEEPGEPASASAAV
-622 ASAAPAGAS
+622 SAVQA
-631 ASSAS
+631 
-636 VVHPAQDATGDGP
+636 VTGDGP
-649 AGDLKKKRR
+649 AGEVKKKRR

-663 RKHRRRDGTT
+663 RKHRRRRGDTA
-673 EGDQQPAAQTHAAQT
+673 EGAQAPADQQPPQVQVAPGQAA
-688 PAGQQPAQAQ
+688 PP
-698 GASGQTAHPQSRPQP
+698 RPQP
-713 QPQQRQQQ
+713 QPR
-721 PRQQRQPQQ
+721 Q
-730 PKPQP
+730 PKP
-735 QQAQPAAQQGQA
+735 AAAEAQA
-747 PQVGEEG
+747 PQAGENG
-754 AVKKKRR
+754 TGKKKRH
-761 RRRRHKS
+761 RRRRHKN
-768 HTSEPVGA
+768 HVGEPAGA
-776 VDQQHQ
+776 GGLQHQ
-782 GQQAGQRQ
+782 GHGQPSLQQQ
-790 PQHAGQGSGEGGSS
+790 PQPAAPQWPGESKRP
-804 AQAAQPAPA
+804 AQAVTR
-813 QQAESRSPAQ
+813 E
-823 VPPAR
+823 
-828 PVPSAA
+828 
-834 SGQAASQEPSRPAP
+834 
-848 AQMPAQPQPQ
+848 PQPQ
-858 AAPADA
+858 AAPAEA
-864 ATQAKPPAT
+864 ATEAKPPV
-873 PAPDGQA
+873 PAR
-880 PAKKPRRPRPPRRP
+880 KSRRPRHT
-894 KAAAKSAK
+894 KAATKSVPK
-902 APAETDKP
+902 PAEIAAP
-910 PAEPVAKPPA
+910 LG
-920 EAGKKPS
+920 AGASAASGEQPS
-927 GGTQAGASE
+927 GDRQAGATE
-936 SAKPAAKRPRRRR
+936 SARPAARKPRRRR
-949 AKKAAP
+949 ARKAAP
-955 AGDQPPSDAG
+955 AAEAPPAAAG
-965 AGN
+965 AGKTDSPA